1 MTKEYTVRSLALL
14 AGVSPRTLRHYDAL
28 GLLRPAGTRPSGY
41 RTYGGP
47 EVDRLQQI
55 LFFRELGV
63 PLMEIR
69 KILDAPGYDAATAL
83 RRHRRDLMERWTH
96 LESMIESLDRTIE
109 EKEGRNSMTD
119 KEKFEAFKK
128 GMVQENE
135 TRYGAEVRGKFGDEA
150 MDESNHRF
158 LTMDERKMKSSEELA
173 GEVIAKFLAAFAQGD
188 PTGPLA
194 QEAAALHRK
203 WLKVYW
209 KHYTKEAHAGVV
221 RMYVDD
227 PRFTSYYDRH
237 RTGLAVFVRDAV
249 LSWLGDGNMGRGG
262 QGHDKR

>member
-1 MTKEYTVRSLALL
+1 MDREYTVRSLALL

-63 PLMEIR
+63 PLEEIR
-69 KILDAPGYDAATAL
+69 RLLDAPGYDAAAAL
-83 RRHRRDLMERWTH
+83 RKHRMDLMERWTR
-96 LESMIESLDRTIE
+96 LEAMIGTLDRTIGE
-109 EKEGRNSMTD
+109 REGRNSMTD

-135 TRYGAEVRGKFGDEA
+135 EKYGAEVRGKFGDRV
-150 MDESNHRF
+150 MDDSNRRV
-158 LTMDERKMKSSEELA
+158 LRMDGAKMKSAEDLA
-173 GEVIAKFLAAFAQGD
+173 GEVIAKFLEAFAQGD
-188 PTGPLA
+188 PTSQQA
-194 QEAAALHRK
+194 QEAAALHRR
-203 WLKVYW
+203 WLEVYW

-227 PRFTSYYDRH
+227 PRFTGYYDRH
-237 RTGLAVFVRDAV
+237 APGLAVFVRDAV
-249 LSWLGDGNMGRGG
+249 LSWLGDGMM
-262 QGHDKR
+262 